1 MADQRPLGFRVRDKS
16 GRAVRI
22 QKRYL
27 LLIVLGFAAAGAA
40 FLFVPFYVT
49 ATPGFCYNCHIM
61 EPFVDSWEE
70 STHSKFGC
78 KKCHV
83 RPGLVNGLVNQM
95 VVSQNVYLNIIGRAE
110 MPEQIRSATNQNCLQ
125 DGCHTTNR
133 TASTSGDLIIPH
145 AEHVLMRNLEC
156 KDCHFN
162 VVHTPEGGTALP
174 PMGVCA
180 MCHDGRRA
188 PNECATCHRDP
199 PTAQEEHPDLAVES
213 HAELARGRE
222 RDCFKCHHADEDF
235 CAQGGCH
242 DVGTFERLTAEDRL
256 NERFGE

>member
-1 MADQRPLGFRVRDKS
+1 MANRTPLRFRVRDAS

-22 QKRYL
+22 QRRYL
-27 LLIVLGFAAAGAA
+27 LLVVVGIAAAAAA

-61 EPFVDSWEE
+61 EPFVKSWED
-70 STHSKFGC
+70 SSHSKFGC

-83 RPGLVNGLVNQM
+83 KPGLVNSVINQM
-95 VVSQNVYLNIIGRAE
+95 VVSQNVYLNMIGRAE
-110 MPEQIRSATNQNCLQ
+110 MPEQISSATNENCLQ
-125 DGCHTTNR
+125 AECHTTNR

-145 AEHVLMRNLEC
+145 EEHVRMRNLEC

-162 VVHTPEGGTALP
+162 VVHTPEGGTPLP

-180 MCHDGRRA
+180 MCHDGDQA
-188 PNECATCHRDP
+188 PNECGTCHRDP
-199 PTAQEEHPDLAVES
+199 PEAAEEHPDLAVET

-222 RDCFKCHHADEDF
+222 KDCFKCHHSDASF
-235 CAQGGCH
+235 CAQSGCH
-242 DVGTFERLTAEDRL
+242 DPGVFEELSTEDRL
-256 NERFGE
+256 NERFGM